1 MKSPINFKF
10 TFFILIFGLSGC
22 SLLEAPED
30 VSNPMDPSDPD
41 FEPPAVT
48 FIQAP
53 EDGQIVDTCFVQFE
67 WEGNQPSMNF
77 SYRIDDK
84 NWSEW
89 STDHLIEYPLLDEGS
104 HTFEIKSRYYNSVE
118 SDYPQTVSF
127 TVDDIQGPALWI
139 YPRLIEVSIGEQFS
153 VEVMVEDVTDLAVAK
168 IVIEFDED
176 LLDATGMQIYD
187 TEDAFLRSNGG
198 TIIFFHDYDY
208 ENGIITI
215 ETGVATGSPPSV
227 SGSGAI
233 VKIFF
238 IGRYTGQGQ
247 ITINNASEFRRPDN
261 TSIPINDIGNGGV
274 YVW

>member
-1 MKSPINFKF
+1 MKSPIIFNF

-77 SYRIDDK
+77 SYRIDEKD
-84 NWSEW
+84 WSEW
-89 STDHLIEYPLLDEGS
+89 STDHLIEYPLLDEGD

-118 SDYPQTVSF
+118 SDEPQVVSF

-139 YPRLIEVSIGEQFS
+139 YPRLTEVFVGEQFS
-153 VEVMVEDVTDLAVAK
+153 VEIIVEDVTDLAMTK
-168 IVIEFDED
+168 IVIEFDEQ
-176 LLDATGMQIYD
+176 LLDATGGQIYD

-198 TIIFFHDYDY
+198 TIIFFHDYDH

-215 ETGVATGSPPSV
+215 ETGVATGDPAGV
-227 SGSGAI
+227 SGTGAI
-233 VKIFF
+233 VKIIFVARQMGSTSIQF
-238 IGRYTGQGQ
+238 GVSTELR
-247 ITINNASEFRRPDN
+247 SPDN
-261 TSIPINDIGNGGV
+261 TSIIIQELSTG
-274 YVW
+274 YVRGE